1 MPNKTYTVLSGSFR
15 RPDNSLV
22 GQGGVVELPDD
33 VADRFRHQLE
43 VVVSGPSPAPVGEG
57 GRKQKVSPDA

>member
-15 RPDNSLV
+15 RSDNSLV

-43 VVVSGPSPAPVGEG
+43 VVVHGPSPAPAGDG
-57 GRKQKVSPDA
+57 GRKSKVSPDA